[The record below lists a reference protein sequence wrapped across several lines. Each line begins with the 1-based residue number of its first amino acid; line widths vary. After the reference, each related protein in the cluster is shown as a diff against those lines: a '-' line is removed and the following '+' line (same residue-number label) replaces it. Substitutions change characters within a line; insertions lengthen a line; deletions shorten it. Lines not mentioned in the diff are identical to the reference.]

1 MKVAV
6 IGQGYVG
13 LPLAVHAVRVGHDV
27 VGYDL
32 DRTRIDRLRSG
43 DSFLGDVP
51 DSELRAAL
59 ATGRFRPSTD
69 DADLAGFD
77 VAVISVPTPL
87 RDDVPDLS
95 YVEGATRSVGRHLEV
110 GATVILE
117 STTYPGTTDELV
129 AGLLAESS
137 GLKPGLDFRLGYSPE
152 RVDPGNPNGSV
163 AELPKIVSG
172 IDDASLTAI
181 QGFYR
186 SLSIATVVVR
196 GTREA
201 ELAKLIENTF
211 RHVNIALV
219 NEVAM
224 VAHDLGIDVWRAIDA
239 ASTKPFG
246 FMRFTPGPGVGGHCL
261 PIDPSYLSWRVQ
273 RSLGRQFRFV
283 ELANDVNQHMPD
295 YVVRRL
301 LNSFNRRGQVLNGS
315 RVLLLGVAYKPDT
328 GDAREAPA
336 RRIAELLTE
345 LGAEVVAADPHLEGD
360 GGLPASTTLVAAV
373 AAEFEA
379 ADAVVLITDH
389 GAFDY
394 ELLSERAR
402 YVLDCRGR
410 LPRAPHVERL

>member
-1 MKVAV
+1 MKVVV

-51 DSELRAAL
+51 DSELQAAL

-77 VAVISVPTPL
+77 VAVISVQTPL

-95 YVEGATRSVGRHLEV
+95 YVEDATRSVGRHLEI

-211 RHVNIALV
+211 RYVNIALV

-273 RSLGRQFRFV
+273 SSLGRQFRLV

-345 LGAEVVAADPHLEGD
+345 FGAEVVAADPHLEGD
-360 GGLPASTTLVAAV
+360 GGLPASTTLVAAD

-389 GAFDY
+389 RAFDY